1 MRMSRIYLATGYP
14 VRMGAVTGVGQYFKG
29 RVTCLQIYGTAL
41 TADQIPTIKKKCAAR
56 DRK

>member
-29 RVTCLQIYGTAL
+29 RVTCLQIYGMAL
-41 TADQIPTIKKKCAAR
+41 TADEIPTIKKKCAAR
-56 DRK
+56 DRE